1 MNKRKSITLL
11 VISIVLILLL
21 GVMTFCPVVVP
32 LGNVDYHSP
41 VTLIEYGLDLKG
53 GYFVTFEVNKNE
65 LSDSEYA
72 EGFDEVID
80 TLEDRMSLIE
90 SRMGIQGFTEA
101 LVASS
106 PAEGLVSVEVPAT
119 ESALSISDVFDIL
132 GSKGELVISLNEDGS
147 EPFIPKNAQGDEL
160 TWNDCIVRA
169 DAIYDSSTSSYG
181 IYVEFDDFGL
191 EALKEGTSAITSST
205 PIYFILDGETIS
217 NPNVSSQIT
226 SNYSQITGLST
237 PVAAQT
243 MAIQF
248 MSGSYPL
255 DVVNTMDF
263 NDVGAELGNDAANML
278 LLVYAVM
285 KSKITYH
292 EQTDMENTL
301 KLREVLK
308 TLPSFTSEFFRG
320 ISTTTST
327 STRIKY
333 AYDLRIFF
341 QYLQKENPE
350 LAKIPMDQMSV
361 DVLDQVTALDLEE
374 YTEYLKAYIGSQ
386 ESYTT
391 NGEKGLKRKLS
402 ALRTFYSYYFKK
414 ELIETNPTLLIDM
427 PKLHEKEIIRLEP
440 NEVAELLDFI
450 ESCGDGLS
458 NHQRAYY
465 EKTKERDFAI
475 ITLLLGTGIR
485 VSECVGLDI
494 EDVDFKNNGIK
505 VLRKGGNEMFVYFG
519 DEVAEALKK
528 YIEVRAGITPV
539 AGHEHALF
547 YSAQRKR
554 INVKTVENLV
564 KKYASQVT
572 TTKKITPHKL
582 RSTYGTTLYQETGDI
597 YLVADV
603 LGHKDVNTTKKH
615 YAAMDDARRRQAATA
630 VRLRESMPEHEE

>member
-72 EGFDEVID
+72 EGFDEVIA

-119 ESALSISDVFDIL
+119 ESALSISDVFGIL

-160 TWNDCIVRA
+160 TWNECIVRA

-285 KSKITYH
+285 SVLIIVAFIAVYRL
-292 EQTDMENTL
+292 MGVAFTL
-301 KLREVLK
+301 SFLFYLILLAFAIAFIPLAQFMSLAGFVGLFFGLAMFAAFNAVL
-308 TLPSFTSEFFRG
+308 LGNINSEFKKGKSF
-320 ISTTTST
+320 
-327 STRIKY
+327 
-333 AYDLRIFF
+333 
-341 QYLQKENPE
+341 E
-350 LAKIPMDQMSV
+350 LSFD
-361 DVLDQVTALDLEE
+361 D
-374 YTEYLKAYIGSQ
+374 G
-386 ESYTT
+386 
-391 NGEKGLKRKLS
+391 
-402 ALRTFYSYYFKK
+402 FKK
-414 ELIETNPTLLIDM
+414 SVWTILN
-427 PKLHEKEIIRLEP
+427 
-440 NEVAELLDFI
+440 
-450 ESCGDGLS
+450 G
-458 NHQRAYY
+458 
-465 EKTKERDFAI
+465 AI
-475 ITLLLGTGIR
+475 VVLLGLILIWIIGTG
-485 VSECVGLDI
+485 SI
-494 EDVDFKNNGIK
+494 EIFAMGATFSLVLGVIATFLFTRGYVK
-505 VLRKGGNEMFVYFG
+505 VLRGVSPDNDKAFG
-519 DEVAEALKK
+519 
-528 YIEVRAGITPV
+528 I
-539 AGHEHALF
+539 
-547 YSAQRKR
+547 
-554 INVKTVENLV
+554 VKED
-564 KKYASQVT
+564 K
-572 TTKKITPHKL
+572 
-582 RSTYGTTLYQETGDI
+582 
-597 YLVADV
+597 
-603 LGHKDVNTTKKH
+603 
-615 YAAMDDARRRQAATA
+615 
-630 VRLRESMPEHEE
+630 

>member
-53 GYFVTFEVNKNE
+53 GSFVTFEVNKNE

-72 EGFDEVID
+72 EGFDEVIA

-119 ESALSISDVFDIL
+119 ESALSISDVFGIL

-160 TWNDCIVRA
+160 TWNECIVRA

-205 PIYFILDGETIS
+205 PIYFILDVETIS

-263 NDVGAELGNDAANML
+263 NDVGAELGNDTANML

-285 KSKITYH
+285 SVLIIVAFIAVYRL
-292 EQTDMENTL
+292 MGVAFTL
-301 KLREVLK
+301 SFLFYLILLAFAIAFIPLAQFMSLAGFVGLFFGLAMFAAFNAVL
-308 TLPSFTSEFFRG
+308 LGNINSEFKKGKSF
-320 ISTTTST
+320 
-327 STRIKY
+327 
-333 AYDLRIFF
+333 
-341 QYLQKENPE
+341 E
-350 LAKIPMDQMSV
+350 LSFD
-361 DVLDQVTALDLEE
+361 D
-374 YTEYLKAYIGSQ
+374 G
-386 ESYTT
+386 
-391 NGEKGLKRKLS
+391 
-402 ALRTFYSYYFKK
+402 FKK
-414 ELIETNPTLLIDM
+414 SVWTILN
-427 PKLHEKEIIRLEP
+427 
-440 NEVAELLDFI
+440 
-450 ESCGDGLS
+450 G
-458 NHQRAYY
+458 
-465 EKTKERDFAI
+465 AI
-475 ITLLLGTGIR
+475 VVLLGLILIWIIGTGSIEIFAMGATFSL
-485 VSECVGLDI
+485 VLGLI
-494 EDVDFKNNGIK
+494 ATFLFTRGYVK
-505 VLRKGGNEMFVYFG
+505 VLRGVSPDNDKAFG
-519 DEVAEALKK
+519 
-528 YIEVRAGITPV
+528 I
-539 AGHEHALF
+539 
-547 YSAQRKR
+547 
-554 INVKTVENLV
+554 VKED
-564 KKYASQVT
+564 K
-572 TTKKITPHKL
+572 
-582 RSTYGTTLYQETGDI
+582 
-597 YLVADV
+597 
-603 LGHKDVNTTKKH
+603 
-615 YAAMDDARRRQAATA
+615 
-630 VRLRESMPEHEE
+630 

>member
-53 GYFVTFEVNKNE
+53 GSFVTFEVNKNE

-72 EGFDEVID
+72 EGFDEVIA

-119 ESALSISDVFDIL
+119 ESALSISDVFGIL

-160 TWNDCIVRA
+160 TWNECIVRA

-263 NDVGAELGNDAANML
+263 NDVGAELGNDTANML

-285 KSKITYH
+285 SVLIIVAFIAVYRL
-292 EQTDMENTL
+292 MGVAFTL
-301 KLREVLK
+301 SFLFYLILLAFAIAFIPLAQFMSLAGFVGLFFGLAMFAAFNAVL
-308 TLPSFTSEFFRG
+308 LGNINSEFKKGKSF
-320 ISTTTST
+320 
-327 STRIKY
+327 
-333 AYDLRIFF
+333 
-341 QYLQKENPE
+341 E
-350 LAKIPMDQMSV
+350 LSFD
-361 DVLDQVTALDLEE
+361 D
-374 YTEYLKAYIGSQ
+374 G
-386 ESYTT
+386 
-391 NGEKGLKRKLS
+391 
-402 ALRTFYSYYFKK
+402 FKK
-414 ELIETNPTLLIDM
+414 SVWTILN
-427 PKLHEKEIIRLEP
+427 
-440 NEVAELLDFI
+440 
-450 ESCGDGLS
+450 G
-458 NHQRAYY
+458 
-465 EKTKERDFAI
+465 AI
-475 ITLLLGTGIR
+475 VVLLGLILIWIIGTG
-485 VSECVGLDI
+485 SI
-494 EDVDFKNNGIK
+494 EIFAMGATFS
-505 VLRKGGNEMFVYFG
+505 L
-519 DEVAEALKK
+519 
-528 YIEVRAGITPV
+528 
-539 AGHEHALF
+539 
-547 YSAQRKR
+547 
-554 INVKTVENLV
+554 
-564 KKYASQVT
+564 
-572 TTKKITPHKL
+572 
-582 RSTYGTTLYQETGDI
+582 
-597 YLVADV
+597 V
-603 LGHKDVNTTKKH
+603 LGLI
-615 YAAMDDARRRQAATA
+615 ATFLFTRGY
-630 VRLRESMPEHEE
+630 VKILRGVSPDNDKAFGIVKEDK

>member
-53 GYFVTFEVNKNE
+53 GSFVTFEVNKNE

-72 EGFDEVID
+72 EGFDEVIA

-119 ESALSISDVFDIL
+119 ESALSISDVFGIL

-160 TWNDCIVRA
+160 TWNECIVRA

-263 NDVGAELGNDAANML
+263 NDVGAELGNDTANML

-285 KSKITYH
+285 SVLIIVAFIAVYRL
-292 EQTDMENTL
+292 MGVAFTL
-301 KLREVLK
+301 SFLFYLILLAFAIAFIPLAQFMSLAGFVGLFFGLAMFAAFNAVL
-308 TLPSFTSEFFRG
+308 LGNINSEFKKGKSFEL
-320 ISTTTST
+320 SF
-327 STRIKY
+327 
-333 AYDLRIFF
+333 YD
-341 QYLQKENPE
+341 
-350 LAKIPMDQMSV
+350 
-361 DVLDQVTALDLEE
+361 
-374 YTEYLKAYIGSQ
+374 G
-386 ESYTT
+386 
-391 NGEKGLKRKLS
+391 
-402 ALRTFYSYYFKK
+402 FKK
-414 ELIETNPTLLIDM
+414 SVWTILN
-427 PKLHEKEIIRLEP
+427 
-440 NEVAELLDFI
+440 
-450 ESCGDGLS
+450 G
-458 NHQRAYY
+458 
-465 EKTKERDFAI
+465 AI
-475 ITLLLGTGIR
+475 VLLLGLILIWIIGTGSIEIFAMGATFSL
-485 VSECVGLDI
+485 VLGLI
-494 EDVDFKNNGIK
+494 ATFLFTRGYVK
-505 VLRKGGNEMFVYFG
+505 VLRGVSPDNDKAFG
-519 DEVAEALKK
+519 
-528 YIEVRAGITPV
+528 I
-539 AGHEHALF
+539 
-547 YSAQRKR
+547 
-554 INVKTVENLV
+554 VKED
-564 KKYASQVT
+564 K
-572 TTKKITPHKL
+572 
-582 RSTYGTTLYQETGDI
+582 
-597 YLVADV
+597 
-603 LGHKDVNTTKKH
+603 
-615 YAAMDDARRRQAATA
+615 
-630 VRLRESMPEHEE
+630 

>member
-53 GYFVTFEVNKNE
+53 GSFVTFEVNKNE

-72 EGFDEVID
+72 EGFDEVIA

-119 ESALSISDVFDIL
+119 ESALSISDVFGIL

-160 TWNDCIVRA
+160 TWNECIVRA

-205 PIYFILDGETIS
+205 PNYFILDGETIS

-263 NDVGAELGNDAANML
+263 NDVGAELGNDTANML

-285 KSKITYH
+285 SVLIIVAFIAVYRL
-292 EQTDMENTL
+292 MGVAFTL
-301 KLREVLK
+301 SFLFYLILLAFAIAFIPLAQFMSLAGFVGLFFGLAMFAAFNAVL
-308 TLPSFTSEFFRG
+308 LGNINSEFKKGKSF
-320 ISTTTST
+320 
-327 STRIKY
+327 
-333 AYDLRIFF
+333 
-341 QYLQKENPE
+341 E
-350 LAKIPMDQMSV
+350 LSFD
-361 DVLDQVTALDLEE
+361 D
-374 YTEYLKAYIGSQ
+374 G
-386 ESYTT
+386 
-391 NGEKGLKRKLS
+391 
-402 ALRTFYSYYFKK
+402 FKK
-414 ELIETNPTLLIDM
+414 SVWTILN
-427 PKLHEKEIIRLEP
+427 
-440 NEVAELLDFI
+440 
-450 ESCGDGLS
+450 G
-458 NHQRAYY
+458 
-465 EKTKERDFAI
+465 AI
-475 ITLLLGTGIR
+475 VVLLGLILIWIIGTGSIEIFAMGATFSL
-485 VSECVGLDI
+485 VLGLI
-494 EDVDFKNNGIK
+494 ATFLFTRGYVK
-505 VLRKGGNEMFVYFG
+505 VLRGVSPDNDKAFG
-519 DEVAEALKK
+519 
-528 YIEVRAGITPV
+528 I
-539 AGHEHALF
+539 
-547 YSAQRKR
+547 
-554 INVKTVENLV
+554 VKED
-564 KKYASQVT
+564 K
-572 TTKKITPHKL
+572 
-582 RSTYGTTLYQETGDI
+582 
-597 YLVADV
+597 
-603 LGHKDVNTTKKH
+603 
-615 YAAMDDARRRQAATA
+615 
-630 VRLRESMPEHEE
+630 

>member
-11 VISIVLILLL
+11 VISIVLFLLL

-53 GYFVTFEVNKNE
+53 GSFVTFEVNKNE

-72 EGFDEVID
+72 EGFDEVIA

-119 ESALSISDVFDIL
+119 ESALSISDVFGIL

-160 TWNDCIVRA
+160 TWNECIVRA

-263 NDVGAELGNDAANML
+263 NDVGAELGNDTANML

-285 KSKITYH
+285 SVLIIVAFIAVYRL
-292 EQTDMENTL
+292 MGVAFTL
-301 KLREVLK
+301 SFLFYLILLAFAIAFIPLAQFMSLAGFVGLFFGLAMFAAFNAVL
-308 TLPSFTSEFFRG
+308 LGNINSEFKKGKSF
-320 ISTTTST
+320 
-327 STRIKY
+327 
-333 AYDLRIFF
+333 
-341 QYLQKENPE
+341 E
-350 LAKIPMDQMSV
+350 LSFD
-361 DVLDQVTALDLEE
+361 D
-374 YTEYLKAYIGSQ
+374 G
-386 ESYTT
+386 
-391 NGEKGLKRKLS
+391 
-402 ALRTFYSYYFKK
+402 FKK
-414 ELIETNPTLLIDM
+414 SVWTILN
-427 PKLHEKEIIRLEP
+427 
-440 NEVAELLDFI
+440 
-450 ESCGDGLS
+450 G
-458 NHQRAYY
+458 
-465 EKTKERDFAI
+465 AI
-475 ITLLLGTGIR
+475 VVLLGLILIWIIGTGSIEIFAMGATFSL
-485 VSECVGLDI
+485 VLGLI
-494 EDVDFKNNGIK
+494 ATFLFTRGYVK
-505 VLRKGGNEMFVYFG
+505 VLRGVSPDNDKAFG
-519 DEVAEALKK
+519 
-528 YIEVRAGITPV
+528 I
-539 AGHEHALF
+539 
-547 YSAQRKR
+547 
-554 INVKTVENLV
+554 VKED
-564 KKYASQVT
+564 K
-572 TTKKITPHKL
+572 
-582 RSTYGTTLYQETGDI
+582 
-597 YLVADV
+597 
-603 LGHKDVNTTKKH
+603 
-615 YAAMDDARRRQAATA
+615 
-630 VRLRESMPEHEE
+630 

>member
-53 GYFVTFEVNKNE
+53 GSFVTFEVNKNE

-72 EGFDEVID
+72 EGFDEVIA

-119 ESALSISDVFDIL
+119 ESALSISDVFGIL
-132 GSKGELVISLNEDGS
+132 GSKGELVISLNEDSS

-160 TWNDCIVRA
+160 TWNECIVRA

-263 NDVGAELGNDAANML
+263 NDVGAELGNDTANML

-285 KSKITYH
+285 SVLIIVAFIAVYRL
-292 EQTDMENTL
+292 MGVAFTL
-301 KLREVLK
+301 SFLFYLILLAFAIAFIPLAQFMSLAGFVGLFFGLAMFAAFNAVL
-308 TLPSFTSEFFRG
+308 LGNINSEFKKGKSF
-320 ISTTTST
+320 
-327 STRIKY
+327 
-333 AYDLRIFF
+333 
-341 QYLQKENPE
+341 E
-350 LAKIPMDQMSV
+350 LSFD
-361 DVLDQVTALDLEE
+361 D
-374 YTEYLKAYIGSQ
+374 G
-386 ESYTT
+386 
-391 NGEKGLKRKLS
+391 
-402 ALRTFYSYYFKK
+402 FKK
-414 ELIETNPTLLIDM
+414 SVWTILN
-427 PKLHEKEIIRLEP
+427 
-440 NEVAELLDFI
+440 
-450 ESCGDGLS
+450 G
-458 NHQRAYY
+458 
-465 EKTKERDFAI
+465 AI
-475 ITLLLGTGIR
+475 VVLLGLILIWIIGTGSIEIFAMGATFSL
-485 VSECVGLDI
+485 VLGLI
-494 EDVDFKNNGIK
+494 ATFLFTRGYVK
-505 VLRKGGNEMFVYFG
+505 VLRGVSPDNDKAFG
-519 DEVAEALKK
+519 
-528 YIEVRAGITPV
+528 I
-539 AGHEHALF
+539 
-547 YSAQRKR
+547 
-554 INVKTVENLV
+554 VKED
-564 KKYASQVT
+564 K
-572 TTKKITPHKL
+572 
-582 RSTYGTTLYQETGDI
+582 
-597 YLVADV
+597 
-603 LGHKDVNTTKKH
+603 
-615 YAAMDDARRRQAATA
+615 
-630 VRLRESMPEHEE
+630 

>member
-41 VTLIEYGLDLKG
+41 VTLIEYGLDLKRG
-53 GYFVTFEVNKNE
+53 SFVTFEVNKNE

-72 EGFDEVID
+72 EGFDEVIA

-119 ESALSISDVFDIL
+119 ESALSISDVFGIL

-160 TWNDCIVRA
+160 TWNECIVRA

-263 NDVGAELGNDAANML
+263 NDVGAELGNDTANML

-285 KSKITYH
+285 SVLIIVAFIAVYRL
-292 EQTDMENTL
+292 MGVAFTL
-301 KLREVLK
+301 SFLFYLILLAFAIAFIPLAQFMSLAGFVGLFFGLAMFAAFNAVL
-308 TLPSFTSEFFRG
+308 LGNINSEFKKGKSF
-320 ISTTTST
+320 
-327 STRIKY
+327 
-333 AYDLRIFF
+333 
-341 QYLQKENPE
+341 E
-350 LAKIPMDQMSV
+350 LSFD
-361 DVLDQVTALDLEE
+361 D
-374 YTEYLKAYIGSQ
+374 G
-386 ESYTT
+386 
-391 NGEKGLKRKLS
+391 
-402 ALRTFYSYYFKK
+402 FKK
-414 ELIETNPTLLIDM
+414 SVWTILN
-427 PKLHEKEIIRLEP
+427 
-440 NEVAELLDFI
+440 
-450 ESCGDGLS
+450 G
-458 NHQRAYY
+458 
-465 EKTKERDFAI
+465 AI
-475 ITLLLGTGIR
+475 VVLLGLILIWIIGTGSIEIFAMGATFSL
-485 VSECVGLDI
+485 VLGLI
-494 EDVDFKNNGIK
+494 ATFLFTRGYVK
-505 VLRKGGNEMFVYFG
+505 VLRGVSPDNDKAFG
-519 DEVAEALKK
+519 
-528 YIEVRAGITPV
+528 I
-539 AGHEHALF
+539 
-547 YSAQRKR
+547 
-554 INVKTVENLV
+554 VKED
-564 KKYASQVT
+564 K
-572 TTKKITPHKL
+572 
-582 RSTYGTTLYQETGDI
+582 
-597 YLVADV
+597 
-603 LGHKDVNTTKKH
+603 
-615 YAAMDDARRRQAATA
+615 
-630 VRLRESMPEHEE
+630 

>member
-53 GYFVTFEVNKNE
+53 GSFVTFEVNKNE

-72 EGFDEVID
+72 EGFDEVIA

-160 TWNDCIVRA
+160 TWNECIVRA

-263 NDVGAELGNDAANML
+263 NDVGAELGNDTANML

-285 KSKITYH
+285 SVLIIVAFIAVYRL
-292 EQTDMENTL
+292 MGVAFTL
-301 KLREVLK
+301 SFLFYLILLAFAIAFIPLAQFMSLAGFVGLFFGLAMFAALNAVL
-308 TLPSFTSEFFRG
+308 LGNINSEFKKGKSF
-320 ISTTTST
+320 
-327 STRIKY
+327 
-333 AYDLRIFF
+333 
-341 QYLQKENPE
+341 E
-350 LAKIPMDQMSV
+350 LSFD
-361 DVLDQVTALDLEE
+361 D
-374 YTEYLKAYIGSQ
+374 G
-386 ESYTT
+386 
-391 NGEKGLKRKLS
+391 
-402 ALRTFYSYYFKK
+402 FKK
-414 ELIETNPTLLIDM
+414 SVWTILN
-427 PKLHEKEIIRLEP
+427 
-440 NEVAELLDFI
+440 
-450 ESCGDGLS
+450 G
-458 NHQRAYY
+458 
-465 EKTKERDFAI
+465 AI
-475 ITLLLGTGIR
+475 VVLLGLILIWIIGTGSIEIFAMGATFSL
-485 VSECVGLDI
+485 VLGLI
-494 EDVDFKNNGIK
+494 ATFLFTRGYVK
-505 VLRKGGNEMFVYFG
+505 VLRGVSPDNDKAFG
-519 DEVAEALKK
+519 
-528 YIEVRAGITPV
+528 I
-539 AGHEHALF
+539 
-547 YSAQRKR
+547 
-554 INVKTVENLV
+554 VKED
-564 KKYASQVT
+564 K
-572 TTKKITPHKL
+572 
-582 RSTYGTTLYQETGDI
+582 
-597 YLVADV
+597 
-603 LGHKDVNTTKKH
+603 
-615 YAAMDDARRRQAATA
+615 
-630 VRLRESMPEHEE
+630 

>member
-53 GYFVTFEVNKNE
+53 GSFVTFEVNKNE

-72 EGFDEVID
+72 EGFDEVIA

-119 ESALSISDVFDIL
+119 ESALSISDVFGIL

-160 TWNDCIVRA
+160 TWNECIVRA

-263 NDVGAELGNDAANML
+263 NDVGAELGNDTANML

-285 KSKITYH
+285 SVLIIVAFIAVYRL
-292 EQTDMENTL
+292 MGVAFTL
-301 KLREVLK
+301 SFLFYLIMLAFAIAFIPLAQFMSLAGFVGLFFGLAMFAAFNAVL
-308 TLPSFTSEFFRG
+308 LGNINSEFKKGKSF
-320 ISTTTST
+320 
-327 STRIKY
+327 
-333 AYDLRIFF
+333 
-341 QYLQKENPE
+341 E
-350 LAKIPMDQMSV
+350 LSFD
-361 DVLDQVTALDLEE
+361 D
-374 YTEYLKAYIGSQ
+374 G
-386 ESYTT
+386 
-391 NGEKGLKRKLS
+391 
-402 ALRTFYSYYFKK
+402 FKK
-414 ELIETNPTLLIDM
+414 SVWTILN
-427 PKLHEKEIIRLEP
+427 
-440 NEVAELLDFI
+440 
-450 ESCGDGLS
+450 G
-458 NHQRAYY
+458 
-465 EKTKERDFAI
+465 AI
-475 ITLLLGTGIR
+475 VVLLGLILIWIIGTGSIEIFAMGATFSL
-485 VSECVGLDI
+485 VLGLI
-494 EDVDFKNNGIK
+494 ATFLFTRGYVK
-505 VLRKGGNEMFVYFG
+505 VLRGVSPDNDKAFG
-519 DEVAEALKK
+519 
-528 YIEVRAGITPV
+528 I
-539 AGHEHALF
+539 
-547 YSAQRKR
+547 
-554 INVKTVENLV
+554 VKED
-564 KKYASQVT
+564 K
-572 TTKKITPHKL
+572 
-582 RSTYGTTLYQETGDI
+582 
-597 YLVADV
+597 
-603 LGHKDVNTTKKH
+603 
-615 YAAMDDARRRQAATA
+615 
-630 VRLRESMPEHEE
+630 

>member
-53 GYFVTFEVNKNE
+53 GSFVTFEVNKNE

-72 EGFDEVID
+72 EGFDEVIA

-119 ESALSISDVFDIL
+119 ESALSISDVFGIL

-160 TWNDCIVRA
+160 TWNECIVRA

-263 NDVGAELGNDAANML
+263 NDVGAELGNDTANML

-285 KSKITYH
+285 SVLIIVAFIAVYRL
-292 EQTDMENTL
+292 MGVAFTL
-301 KLREVLK
+301 SFLFYLILLAFAIAFIPLAQFMSLAGFVGLFFGLAMFAAFNAVL
-308 TLPSFTSEFFRG
+308 LGNINSEFKKGKSF
-320 ISTTTST
+320 
-327 STRIKY
+327 
-333 AYDLRIFF
+333 
-341 QYLQKENPE
+341 E
-350 LAKIPMDQMSV
+350 LSFD
-361 DVLDQVTALDLEE
+361 D
-374 YTEYLKAYIGSQ
+374 G
-386 ESYTT
+386 
-391 NGEKGLKRKLS
+391 
-402 ALRTFYSYYFKK
+402 FKK
-414 ELIETNPTLLIDM
+414 SVWTILN
-427 PKLHEKEIIRLEP
+427 
-440 NEVAELLDFI
+440 
-450 ESCGDGLS
+450 G
-458 NHQRAYY
+458 
-465 EKTKERDFAI
+465 AI
-475 ITLLLGTGIR
+475 VVLLGLILIWIIGTGSIEIFAMGATFSL
-485 VSECVGLDI
+485 VLGLIATFLFTRDY
-494 EDVDFKNNGIK
+494 VK
-505 VLRKGGNEMFVYFG
+505 VLRGVSPDNDKAFG
-519 DEVAEALKK
+519 
-528 YIEVRAGITPV
+528 I
-539 AGHEHALF
+539 
-547 YSAQRKR
+547 
-554 INVKTVENLV
+554 VKED
-564 KKYASQVT
+564 K
-572 TTKKITPHKL
+572 
-582 RSTYGTTLYQETGDI
+582 
-597 YLVADV
+597 
-603 LGHKDVNTTKKH
+603 
-615 YAAMDDARRRQAATA
+615 
-630 VRLRESMPEHEE
+630 

>member
-53 GYFVTFEVNKNE
+53 GSFVTFEVNKNE

-72 EGFDEVID
+72 EGFDEVIA

-106 PAEGLVSVEVPAT
+106 PAEGLVSGEVPAT
-119 ESALSISDVFDIL
+119 ESALSISDVFGIL

-160 TWNDCIVRA
+160 TWNECIVRA

-263 NDVGAELGNDAANML
+263 NDVGAELGNDTANML

-285 KSKITYH
+285 SVLIIVAFIAVYRL
-292 EQTDMENTL
+292 MGVAFTL
-301 KLREVLK
+301 SFLFYLILLAFAIAFIPLAQFMSLAGFVGLFFGLAMFAAFNAVL
-308 TLPSFTSEFFRG
+308 LGNINSEFKKGKSF
-320 ISTTTST
+320 
-327 STRIKY
+327 
-333 AYDLRIFF
+333 
-341 QYLQKENPE
+341 E
-350 LAKIPMDQMSV
+350 LSFD
-361 DVLDQVTALDLEE
+361 D
-374 YTEYLKAYIGSQ
+374 G
-386 ESYTT
+386 
-391 NGEKGLKRKLS
+391 
-402 ALRTFYSYYFKK
+402 FKK
-414 ELIETNPTLLIDM
+414 SVWTILN
-427 PKLHEKEIIRLEP
+427 
-440 NEVAELLDFI
+440 
-450 ESCGDGLS
+450 G
-458 NHQRAYY
+458 
-465 EKTKERDFAI
+465 AI
-475 ITLLLGTGIR
+475 VVLLGLILIWIIGTGSIEIFAMGATFSL
-485 VSECVGLDI
+485 VLGLI
-494 EDVDFKNNGIK
+494 ATFLFTRGYVK
-505 VLRKGGNEMFVYFG
+505 VLRGVSPDNDKAFG
-519 DEVAEALKK
+519 
-528 YIEVRAGITPV
+528 I
-539 AGHEHALF
+539 
-547 YSAQRKR
+547 
-554 INVKTVENLV
+554 VKED
-564 KKYASQVT
+564 K
-572 TTKKITPHKL
+572 
-582 RSTYGTTLYQETGDI
+582 
-597 YLVADV
+597 
-603 LGHKDVNTTKKH
+603 
-615 YAAMDDARRRQAATA
+615 
-630 VRLRESMPEHEE
+630 

>member
-53 GYFVTFEVNKNE
+53 GSFVTFEVNKNE

-72 EGFDEVID
+72 EGFDEVIA

-90 SRMGIQGFTEA
+90 SRIGIQGFTEA

-119 ESALSISDVFDIL
+119 ESALSISDVFGIL

-160 TWNDCIVRA
+160 TWNECIVRA

-263 NDVGAELGNDAANML
+263 NDVGAELGNDTANML

-285 KSKITYH
+285 SVLIIVAFIAVYRL
-292 EQTDMENTL
+292 MGVAFTL
-301 KLREVLK
+301 SFLFYLILLAFAIAFIPLAQFMSLAGFVGLFFGLAMFAAFNAVL
-308 TLPSFTSEFFRG
+308 LGNINSEFKKGKSF
-320 ISTTTST
+320 
-327 STRIKY
+327 
-333 AYDLRIFF
+333 
-341 QYLQKENPE
+341 E
-350 LAKIPMDQMSV
+350 LSFD
-361 DVLDQVTALDLEE
+361 D
-374 YTEYLKAYIGSQ
+374 G
-386 ESYTT
+386 
-391 NGEKGLKRKLS
+391 
-402 ALRTFYSYYFKK
+402 FKK
-414 ELIETNPTLLIDM
+414 SVWTILN
-427 PKLHEKEIIRLEP
+427 
-440 NEVAELLDFI
+440 
-450 ESCGDGLS
+450 G
-458 NHQRAYY
+458 
-465 EKTKERDFAI
+465 AI
-475 ITLLLGTGIR
+475 VVLLGLILIWIIGTGSIEIFAMGATFSL
-485 VSECVGLDI
+485 VLGLI
-494 EDVDFKNNGIK
+494 ATFLFTRGYVK
-505 VLRKGGNEMFVYFG
+505 VLRGVSPDNDKAFG
-519 DEVAEALKK
+519 
-528 YIEVRAGITPV
+528 I
-539 AGHEHALF
+539 
-547 YSAQRKR
+547 
-554 INVKTVENLV
+554 VKED
-564 KKYASQVT
+564 K
-572 TTKKITPHKL
+572 
-582 RSTYGTTLYQETGDI
+582 
-597 YLVADV
+597 
-603 LGHKDVNTTKKH
+603 
-615 YAAMDDARRRQAATA
+615 
-630 VRLRESMPEHEE
+630 

>member
-53 GYFVTFEVNKNE
+53 GSFVTFEVNKNE

-72 EGFDEVID
+72 EGFDEVIA

-119 ESALSISDVFDIL
+119 ESALSISDVFGIL

-160 TWNDCIVRA
+160 TWNECIVRA

-217 NPNVSSQIT
+217 DPNVSSQIT

-263 NDVGAELGNDAANML
+263 NDVGAELGNDTANML

-285 KSKITYH
+285 SVLIIVAFIAVYRL
-292 EQTDMENTL
+292 MGVAFTL
-301 KLREVLK
+301 SFLFYLILLAFAIAFIPLAQFMSLAGFVGLFFGLAMFAAFNAVL
-308 TLPSFTSEFFRG
+308 LGNINSEFKKGKSF
-320 ISTTTST
+320 
-327 STRIKY
+327 
-333 AYDLRIFF
+333 
-341 QYLQKENPE
+341 E
-350 LAKIPMDQMSV
+350 LSFD
-361 DVLDQVTALDLEE
+361 D
-374 YTEYLKAYIGSQ
+374 G
-386 ESYTT
+386 
-391 NGEKGLKRKLS
+391 
-402 ALRTFYSYYFKK
+402 FKK
-414 ELIETNPTLLIDM
+414 SVWTILN
-427 PKLHEKEIIRLEP
+427 
-440 NEVAELLDFI
+440 
-450 ESCGDGLS
+450 G
-458 NHQRAYY
+458 
-465 EKTKERDFAI
+465 AI
-475 ITLLLGTGIR
+475 VVLLGLILIWIIGTGSIEIFAMGATFSL
-485 VSECVGLDI
+485 VLGLI
-494 EDVDFKNNGIK
+494 ATFLFTRGYVK
-505 VLRKGGNEMFVYFG
+505 VLRGVSPDNDKAFG
-519 DEVAEALKK
+519 
-528 YIEVRAGITPV
+528 I
-539 AGHEHALF
+539 
-547 YSAQRKR
+547 
-554 INVKTVENLV
+554 VKED
-564 KKYASQVT
+564 K
-572 TTKKITPHKL
+572 
-582 RSTYGTTLYQETGDI
+582 
-597 YLVADV
+597 
-603 LGHKDVNTTKKH
+603 
-615 YAAMDDARRRQAATA
+615 
-630 VRLRESMPEHEE
+630 

>member
-53 GYFVTFEVNKNE
+53 GSFVTFEVNKNE

-72 EGFDEVID
+72 EGFDEVIA

-160 TWNDCIVRA
+160 TWNECIVRA

-263 NDVGAELGNDAANML
+263 NDVGAELGNDTANML

-285 KSKITYH
+285 SILIIVAFIAVYRL
-292 EQTDMENTL
+292 MGVAFTL
-301 KLREVLK
+301 SFLFYLILLAFAIAFIPLAQFMSLAGFVGLFFGLAMFAAFNAVL
-308 TLPSFTSEFFRG
+308 LGNINSEFKKGKSF
-320 ISTTTST
+320 
-327 STRIKY
+327 
-333 AYDLRIFF
+333 
-341 QYLQKENPE
+341 E
-350 LAKIPMDQMSV
+350 LSFD
-361 DVLDQVTALDLEE
+361 D
-374 YTEYLKAYIGSQ
+374 G
-386 ESYTT
+386 
-391 NGEKGLKRKLS
+391 
-402 ALRTFYSYYFKK
+402 FKK
-414 ELIETNPTLLIDM
+414 SVWTILN
-427 PKLHEKEIIRLEP
+427 
-440 NEVAELLDFI
+440 
-450 ESCGDGLS
+450 G
-458 NHQRAYY
+458 
-465 EKTKERDFAI
+465 AI
-475 ITLLLGTGIR
+475 VVLLGLILIWIIGTG
-485 VSECVGLDI
+485 SI
-494 EDVDFKNNGIK
+494 EIFAMGATFSLVLGVIATFLFTRGYVK
-505 VLRKGGNEMFVYFG
+505 VLRGVSPDNDKAFG
-519 DEVAEALKK
+519 
-528 YIEVRAGITPV
+528 I
-539 AGHEHALF
+539 
-547 YSAQRKR
+547 
-554 INVKTVENLV
+554 VKED
-564 KKYASQVT
+564 K
-572 TTKKITPHKL
+572 
-582 RSTYGTTLYQETGDI
+582 
-597 YLVADV
+597 
-603 LGHKDVNTTKKH
+603 
-615 YAAMDDARRRQAATA
+615 
-630 VRLRESMPEHEE
+630 

>member
-119 ESALSISDVFDIL
+119 ESALSISDVFGIL

-160 TWNDCIVRA
+160 TWNECIVRA

-285 KSKITYH
+285 SVLIIVAFIAVYRL
-292 EQTDMENTL
+292 MGVAFTL
-301 KLREVLK
+301 SFLFYLILLAFAIAFIPLAQFMSLAGFVGLFFGLAMFAAFNAVL
-308 TLPSFTSEFFRG
+308 LGNINSEFKKGKSF
-320 ISTTTST
+320 
-327 STRIKY
+327 
-333 AYDLRIFF
+333 
-341 QYLQKENPE
+341 E
-350 LAKIPMDQMSV
+350 LSFD
-361 DVLDQVTALDLEE
+361 D
-374 YTEYLKAYIGSQ
+374 G
-386 ESYTT
+386 
-391 NGEKGLKRKLS
+391 
-402 ALRTFYSYYFKK
+402 FKK
-414 ELIETNPTLLIDM
+414 SVWTILN
-427 PKLHEKEIIRLEP
+427 
-440 NEVAELLDFI
+440 
-450 ESCGDGLS
+450 G
-458 NHQRAYY
+458 
-465 EKTKERDFAI
+465 AI
-475 ITLLLGTGIR
+475 VVLLGLILIWIIGTGSIEIFAMGATFSL
-485 VSECVGLDI
+485 VLGLI
-494 EDVDFKNNGIK
+494 ATFLFTRGYVK
-505 VLRKGGNEMFVYFG
+505 VLRGVSPDNDKAFG
-519 DEVAEALKK
+519 
-528 YIEVRAGITPV
+528 I
-539 AGHEHALF
+539 
-547 YSAQRKR
+547 
-554 INVKTVENLV
+554 VKED
-564 KKYASQVT
+564 K
-572 TTKKITPHKL
+572 
-582 RSTYGTTLYQETGDI
+582 
-597 YLVADV
+597 
-603 LGHKDVNTTKKH
+603 
-615 YAAMDDARRRQAATA
+615 
-630 VRLRESMPEHEE
+630 

>member
-53 GYFVTFEVNKNE
+53 GSFVTFEVNKNE

-72 EGFDEVID
+72 EGFDEVIA

-106 PAEGLVSVEVPAT
+106 PAEGLVSMEVPAT
-119 ESALSISDVFDIL
+119 ESALSISDVFGIL

-160 TWNDCIVRA
+160 TWNECIVRA

-263 NDVGAELGNDAANML
+263 NDVGAELGNDTANML

-285 KSKITYH
+285 SVLIIVAFIAVYRL
-292 EQTDMENTL
+292 MGVAFTL
-301 KLREVLK
+301 SFLFYLILLAFAIAFIPLAQFMSLAGFVGLFFGLAMFAAFNAVL
-308 TLPSFTSEFFRG
+308 LGNINSEFKKGKSF
-320 ISTTTST
+320 
-327 STRIKY
+327 
-333 AYDLRIFF
+333 
-341 QYLQKENPE
+341 E
-350 LAKIPMDQMSV
+350 LSFD
-361 DVLDQVTALDLEE
+361 D
-374 YTEYLKAYIGSQ
+374 G
-386 ESYTT
+386 
-391 NGEKGLKRKLS
+391 
-402 ALRTFYSYYFKK
+402 FKK
-414 ELIETNPTLLIDM
+414 SVWTILN
-427 PKLHEKEIIRLEP
+427 
-440 NEVAELLDFI
+440 
-450 ESCGDGLS
+450 G
-458 NHQRAYY
+458 
-465 EKTKERDFAI
+465 AI
-475 ITLLLGTGIR
+475 VVLLGLILIWIIGTGSIEIFAMGATFSL
-485 VSECVGLDI
+485 VLGLI
-494 EDVDFKNNGIK
+494 ATFLFTRGYVK
-505 VLRKGGNEMFVYFG
+505 VLRGVSPDNDKAFG
-519 DEVAEALKK
+519 
-528 YIEVRAGITPV
+528 I
-539 AGHEHALF
+539 
-547 YSAQRKR
+547 
-554 INVKTVENLV
+554 VKED
-564 KKYASQVT
+564 K
-572 TTKKITPHKL
+572 
-582 RSTYGTTLYQETGDI
+582 
-597 YLVADV
+597 
-603 LGHKDVNTTKKH
+603 
-615 YAAMDDARRRQAATA
+615 
-630 VRLRESMPEHEE
+630 

>member
-53 GYFVTFEVNKNE
+53 GSFVTFEVNKNE

-72 EGFDEVID
+72 EGFDEVIA

-119 ESALSISDVFDIL
+119 ESALSISDVFGIL

-160 TWNDCIVRA
+160 TWNECIVRA

-263 NDVGAELGNDAANML
+263 NDVGAELGNDTANML

-285 KSKITYH
+285 SVLIIVAFIAVYRL
-292 EQTDMENTL
+292 MGVAFTL
-301 KLREVLK
+301 SLLFYLILLAFAIAFIPLAQFMSLAGFVGLFFGLAMFAAFNAVL
-308 TLPSFTSEFFRG
+308 LGNINSEFKKGKSF
-320 ISTTTST
+320 
-327 STRIKY
+327 
-333 AYDLRIFF
+333 
-341 QYLQKENPE
+341 E
-350 LAKIPMDQMSV
+350 LSFD
-361 DVLDQVTALDLEE
+361 D
-374 YTEYLKAYIGSQ
+374 G
-386 ESYTT
+386 
-391 NGEKGLKRKLS
+391 
-402 ALRTFYSYYFKK
+402 FKK
-414 ELIETNPTLLIDM
+414 SVWTILN
-427 PKLHEKEIIRLEP
+427 
-440 NEVAELLDFI
+440 
-450 ESCGDGLS
+450 G
-458 NHQRAYY
+458 
-465 EKTKERDFAI
+465 AI
-475 ITLLLGTGIR
+475 VVLLGLILIWIIGTGSIEIFAMGATFSL
-485 VSECVGLDI
+485 VLGLI
-494 EDVDFKNNGIK
+494 ATFLFTRGYVK
-505 VLRKGGNEMFVYFG
+505 VLRGVSPDNDKAFG
-519 DEVAEALKK
+519 
-528 YIEVRAGITPV
+528 I
-539 AGHEHALF
+539 
-547 YSAQRKR
+547 
-554 INVKTVENLV
+554 VKED
-564 KKYASQVT
+564 K
-572 TTKKITPHKL
+572 
-582 RSTYGTTLYQETGDI
+582 
-597 YLVADV
+597 
-603 LGHKDVNTTKKH
+603 
-615 YAAMDDARRRQAATA
+615 
-630 VRLRESMPEHEE
+630 

>member
-53 GYFVTFEVNKNE
+53 GSFVTFEVNKNE

-72 EGFDEVID
+72 EGFDEVIA

-119 ESALSISDVFDIL
+119 ESALSISDVFGIL
-132 GSKGELVISLNEDGS
+132 GSKGELVVSLNEDGS

-160 TWNDCIVRA
+160 TWNECIVRA

-263 NDVGAELGNDAANML
+263 NDVGAELGNDTANML

-285 KSKITYH
+285 SVLIIVAFIAVYRL
-292 EQTDMENTL
+292 MGVAFTL
-301 KLREVLK
+301 SFLFYLILLAFAIAFIPLAQFMSLAGFVGLFFGLAMFAAFNAVL
-308 TLPSFTSEFFRG
+308 LGNINSEFKKGKSF
-320 ISTTTST
+320 
-327 STRIKY
+327 
-333 AYDLRIFF
+333 
-341 QYLQKENPE
+341 E
-350 LAKIPMDQMSV
+350 LSFD
-361 DVLDQVTALDLEE
+361 D
-374 YTEYLKAYIGSQ
+374 G
-386 ESYTT
+386 
-391 NGEKGLKRKLS
+391 
-402 ALRTFYSYYFKK
+402 FKK
-414 ELIETNPTLLIDM
+414 SVWTILN
-427 PKLHEKEIIRLEP
+427 
-440 NEVAELLDFI
+440 
-450 ESCGDGLS
+450 G
-458 NHQRAYY
+458 
-465 EKTKERDFAI
+465 AI
-475 ITLLLGTGIR
+475 VVLLGLILIWIIGTGSIEIFAMGATFSL
-485 VSECVGLDI
+485 VLGLI
-494 EDVDFKNNGIK
+494 ATFLFTRGYVK
-505 VLRKGGNEMFVYFG
+505 VLRGVSPDNDKAFG
-519 DEVAEALKK
+519 
-528 YIEVRAGITPV
+528 I
-539 AGHEHALF
+539 
-547 YSAQRKR
+547 
-554 INVKTVENLV
+554 VKED
-564 KKYASQVT
+564 K
-572 TTKKITPHKL
+572 
-582 RSTYGTTLYQETGDI
+582 
-597 YLVADV
+597 
-603 LGHKDVNTTKKH
+603 
-615 YAAMDDARRRQAATA
+615 
-630 VRLRESMPEHEE
+630 

>member
-53 GYFVTFEVNKNE
+53 GSFVTFEVNKNE

-72 EGFDEVID
+72 EGFDEVIA

-119 ESALSISDVFDIL
+119 ESALSISDVFGIL

-160 TWNDCIVRA
+160 TWNECIVRA

-191 EALKEGTSAITSST
+191 DALKEGTSAITSST

-226 SNYSQITGLST
+226 SNYSQMTGLST

-263 NDVGAELGNDAANML
+263 NDVGAELGNDTANML

-285 KSKITYH
+285 SVLIIVAFIAVYRL
-292 EQTDMENTL
+292 MGVAFTL
-301 KLREVLK
+301 SFLFYLILLAFAIAFIPLAQFMSLAGFVGLFFGLAMFAAFNAVL
-308 TLPSFTSEFFRG
+308 LGNINSEFKKGKSF
-320 ISTTTST
+320 
-327 STRIKY
+327 
-333 AYDLRIFF
+333 
-341 QYLQKENPE
+341 E
-350 LAKIPMDQMSV
+350 LSFD
-361 DVLDQVTALDLEE
+361 D
-374 YTEYLKAYIGSQ
+374 G
-386 ESYTT
+386 
-391 NGEKGLKRKLS
+391 
-402 ALRTFYSYYFKK
+402 FKK
-414 ELIETNPTLLIDM
+414 SVWTILN
-427 PKLHEKEIIRLEP
+427 
-440 NEVAELLDFI
+440 
-450 ESCGDGLS
+450 G
-458 NHQRAYY
+458 
-465 EKTKERDFAI
+465 AI
-475 ITLLLGTGIR
+475 VVLLGLILIWIIGTGSIEIFAMGATFSL
-485 VSECVGLDI
+485 VLGLI
-494 EDVDFKNNGIK
+494 ATFLFTRGYVK
-505 VLRKGGNEMFVYFG
+505 VLRGVSPDNDKAFG
-519 DEVAEALKK
+519 
-528 YIEVRAGITPV
+528 I
-539 AGHEHALF
+539 
-547 YSAQRKR
+547 
-554 INVKTVENLV
+554 VKEG
-564 KKYASQVT
+564 K
-572 TTKKITPHKL
+572 
-582 RSTYGTTLYQETGDI
+582 
-597 YLVADV
+597 
-603 LGHKDVNTTKKH
+603 
-615 YAAMDDARRRQAATA
+615 
-630 VRLRESMPEHEE
+630 

>member
-205 PIYFILDGETIS
+205 PSYYILDGETIS

-263 NDVGAELGNDAANML
+263 NDVGAELGNDTANML

-285 KSKITYH
+285 SILIIVAFIAVYRL
-292 EQTDMENTL
+292 MGVAFTL
-301 KLREVLK
+301 SFLFYLILLAFAIAFIPLAQFMSLAGFVGLFFGLAMFAAFNAVL
-308 TLPSFTSEFFRG
+308 LGNINSEFKKGKSF
-320 ISTTTST
+320 
-327 STRIKY
+327 
-333 AYDLRIFF
+333 
-341 QYLQKENPE
+341 E
-350 LAKIPMDQMSV
+350 LSFD
-361 DVLDQVTALDLEE
+361 D
-374 YTEYLKAYIGSQ
+374 G
-386 ESYTT
+386 
-391 NGEKGLKRKLS
+391 
-402 ALRTFYSYYFKK
+402 FKK
-414 ELIETNPTLLIDM
+414 SVWTILN
-427 PKLHEKEIIRLEP
+427 
-440 NEVAELLDFI
+440 
-450 ESCGDGLS
+450 G
-458 NHQRAYY
+458 
-465 EKTKERDFAI
+465 AI
-475 ITLLLGTGIR
+475 VVLLGLILIWIIGTG
-485 VSECVGLDI
+485 SI
-494 EDVDFKNNGIK
+494 EIFAMGATFSLVLGVIATFLFTRGYVK
-505 VLRKGGNEMFVYFG
+505 VLRGVSPDNDKAFG
-519 DEVAEALKK
+519 
-528 YIEVRAGITPV
+528 I
-539 AGHEHALF
+539 
-547 YSAQRKR
+547 
-554 INVKTVENLV
+554 VKED
-564 KKYASQVT
+564 K
-572 TTKKITPHKL
+572 
-582 RSTYGTTLYQETGDI
+582 
-597 YLVADV
+597 
-603 LGHKDVNTTKKH
+603 
-615 YAAMDDARRRQAATA
+615 
-630 VRLRESMPEHEE
+630 

>member
-53 GYFVTFEVNKNE
+53 GSFVTFEVNKNE

-72 EGFDEVID
+72 EGFDEVIA

-119 ESALSISDVFDIL
+119 ESALSISDVFGIL

-160 TWNDCIVRA
+160 TWNECIVRA

-263 NDVGAELGNDAANML
+263 NDVGAELGNDTANML

-285 KSKITYH
+285 SVIIIVAFIAVYRL
-292 EQTDMENTL
+292 MGVAFTL
-301 KLREVLK
+301 SFLFYLILLAFAIAFIPLAQFMSLAGFVGLFFGLAMFAAFNAVL
-308 TLPSFTSEFFRG
+308 LGNINSEFKKGKSF
-320 ISTTTST
+320 
-327 STRIKY
+327 
-333 AYDLRIFF
+333 
-341 QYLQKENPE
+341 E
-350 LAKIPMDQMSV
+350 LSFD
-361 DVLDQVTALDLEE
+361 D
-374 YTEYLKAYIGSQ
+374 G
-386 ESYTT
+386 
-391 NGEKGLKRKLS
+391 
-402 ALRTFYSYYFKK
+402 FKK
-414 ELIETNPTLLIDM
+414 SVWTILN
-427 PKLHEKEIIRLEP
+427 
-440 NEVAELLDFI
+440 
-450 ESCGDGLS
+450 G
-458 NHQRAYY
+458 
-465 EKTKERDFAI
+465 AI
-475 ITLLLGTGIR
+475 VVLLGLILIWIIGTG
-485 VSECVGLDI
+485 SI
-494 EDVDFKNNGIK
+494 EIFAMGATFSLVLGVIATFLFTRGYVK
-505 VLRKGGNEMFVYFG
+505 VLRGVSPDNDKAFG
-519 DEVAEALKK
+519 
-528 YIEVRAGITPV
+528 I
-539 AGHEHALF
+539 
-547 YSAQRKR
+547 
-554 INVKTVENLV
+554 VKED
-564 KKYASQVT
+564 K
-572 TTKKITPHKL
+572 
-582 RSTYGTTLYQETGDI
+582 
-597 YLVADV
+597 
-603 LGHKDVNTTKKH
+603 
-615 YAAMDDARRRQAATA
+615 
-630 VRLRESMPEHEE
+630 

>member
-72 EGFDEVID
+72 EGFDEVIA

-285 KSKITYH
+285 SILIIVAFIAVYRL
-292 EQTDMENTL
+292 MGVAFTL
-301 KLREVLK
+301 SFLFYLILLAFAIAFIPLAQFMSLAGFVGLFFGLAMFAAFNAVL
-308 TLPSFTSEFFRG
+308 LGNINSEFKKGKSF
-320 ISTTTST
+320 
-327 STRIKY
+327 
-333 AYDLRIFF
+333 
-341 QYLQKENPE
+341 E
-350 LAKIPMDQMSV
+350 LSFD
-361 DVLDQVTALDLEE
+361 D
-374 YTEYLKAYIGSQ
+374 G
-386 ESYTT
+386 
-391 NGEKGLKRKLS
+391 
-402 ALRTFYSYYFKK
+402 FKK
-414 ELIETNPTLLIDM
+414 SVWTILN
-427 PKLHEKEIIRLEP
+427 
-440 NEVAELLDFI
+440 
-450 ESCGDGLS
+450 G
-458 NHQRAYY
+458 
-465 EKTKERDFAI
+465 AI
-475 ITLLLGTGIR
+475 VVLLGLILIWIIGTG
-485 VSECVGLDI
+485 SI
-494 EDVDFKNNGIK
+494 EIFAMGATFSLVLGVIATFLFTRGYVK
-505 VLRKGGNEMFVYFG
+505 VLRGVSPDNDKAFG
-519 DEVAEALKK
+519 
-528 YIEVRAGITPV
+528 I
-539 AGHEHALF
+539 
-547 YSAQRKR
+547 
-554 INVKTVENLV
+554 VKED
-564 KKYASQVT
+564 K
-572 TTKKITPHKL
+572 
-582 RSTYGTTLYQETGDI
+582 
-597 YLVADV
+597 
-603 LGHKDVNTTKKH
+603 
-615 YAAMDDARRRQAATA
+615 
-630 VRLRESMPEHEE
+630 

>member
-53 GYFVTFEVNKNE
+53 GSFVTFEVNKNE

-72 EGFDEVID
+72 EGFDEVIA

-119 ESALSISDVFDIL
+119 ESALSISDVFGIL

-160 TWNDCIVRA
+160 TWNECIVRA

-263 NDVGAELGNDAANML
+263 NDVGAELGNDTANML

-285 KSKITYH
+285 SVIIIVAFIAVYRL
-292 EQTDMENTL
+292 MGVAFTL
-301 KLREVLK
+301 SFLFYLILLAFAIAFIPLAQFMSLAGFVGLFFGLAMFAALNAVL
-308 TLPSFTSEFFRG
+308 LGNINSEFKKGKSF
-320 ISTTTST
+320 
-327 STRIKY
+327 
-333 AYDLRIFF
+333 
-341 QYLQKENPE
+341 E
-350 LAKIPMDQMSV
+350 LSFD
-361 DVLDQVTALDLEE
+361 D
-374 YTEYLKAYIGSQ
+374 G
-386 ESYTT
+386 
-391 NGEKGLKRKLS
+391 
-402 ALRTFYSYYFKK
+402 FKK
-414 ELIETNPTLLIDM
+414 SVWTILN
-427 PKLHEKEIIRLEP
+427 
-440 NEVAELLDFI
+440 
-450 ESCGDGLS
+450 G
-458 NHQRAYY
+458 
-465 EKTKERDFAI
+465 AI
-475 ITLLLGTGIR
+475 VVLLGLILIWIIGTGSIEIFAMGATFSL
-485 VSECVGLDI
+485 VLGLI
-494 EDVDFKNNGIK
+494 ATFLFTRGYVK
-505 VLRKGGNEMFVYFG
+505 VLRGVSPDNDKAFG
-519 DEVAEALKK
+519 
-528 YIEVRAGITPV
+528 I
-539 AGHEHALF
+539 
-547 YSAQRKR
+547 
-554 INVKTVENLV
+554 VKED
-564 KKYASQVT
+564 K
-572 TTKKITPHKL
+572 
-582 RSTYGTTLYQETGDI
+582 
-597 YLVADV
+597 
-603 LGHKDVNTTKKH
+603 
-615 YAAMDDARRRQAATA
+615 
-630 VRLRESMPEHEE
+630 

>member
-72 EGFDEVID
+72 EGFDEVIA

-285 KSKITYH
+285 SVLIIVAFIAVYRL
-292 EQTDMENTL
+292 MGVAFTL
-301 KLREVLK
+301 SFLFYLILLAFAIAFIPLAQFMSLAGFVGLFFGLAMFAAFNAVL
-308 TLPSFTSEFFRG
+308 LGNINSEFKKGKSF
-320 ISTTTST
+320 
-327 STRIKY
+327 
-333 AYDLRIFF
+333 
-341 QYLQKENPE
+341 E
-350 LAKIPMDQMSV
+350 LSFD
-361 DVLDQVTALDLEE
+361 D
-374 YTEYLKAYIGSQ
+374 G
-386 ESYTT
+386 
-391 NGEKGLKRKLS
+391 
-402 ALRTFYSYYFKK
+402 FKK
-414 ELIETNPTLLIDM
+414 SVWTILN
-427 PKLHEKEIIRLEP
+427 
-440 NEVAELLDFI
+440 
-450 ESCGDGLS
+450 G
-458 NHQRAYY
+458 
-465 EKTKERDFAI
+465 AI
-475 ITLLLGTGIR
+475 VVLLGLILIWIIGTG
-485 VSECVGLDI
+485 SI
-494 EDVDFKNNGIK
+494 EIFAMGATFSLVLGVIATFLFTRGYVK
-505 VLRKGGNEMFVYFG
+505 VLRGVSPDNDKAFG
-519 DEVAEALKK
+519 
-528 YIEVRAGITPV
+528 I
-539 AGHEHALF
+539 
-547 YSAQRKR
+547 
-554 INVKTVENLV
+554 VKED
-564 KKYASQVT
+564 K
-572 TTKKITPHKL
+572 
-582 RSTYGTTLYQETGDI
+582 
-597 YLVADV
+597 
-603 LGHKDVNTTKKH
+603 
-615 YAAMDDARRRQAATA
+615 
-630 VRLRESMPEHEE
+630 

>member
-41 VTLIEYGLDLKG
+41 VALIEYGLDLKG
-53 GYFVTFEVNKNE
+53 GSFVTFEVNKNE

-72 EGFDEVID
+72 EGFDEVIA

-119 ESALSISDVFDIL
+119 ESALSISDVFGIL

-160 TWNDCIVRA
+160 TWNECIVRA

-263 NDVGAELGNDAANML
+263 NDVGAELGNDTANML

-285 KSKITYH
+285 SVLIIVAFIAVYRL
-292 EQTDMENTL
+292 MGVAFTL
-301 KLREVLK
+301 SFLFYLILLAFAIAFIPLAQFMSLAGFVGLFFGLAMFAAFNAVL
-308 TLPSFTSEFFRG
+308 LGNINSEFKKGKSF
-320 ISTTTST
+320 
-327 STRIKY
+327 
-333 AYDLRIFF
+333 
-341 QYLQKENPE
+341 E
-350 LAKIPMDQMSV
+350 LSFD
-361 DVLDQVTALDLEE
+361 D
-374 YTEYLKAYIGSQ
+374 G
-386 ESYTT
+386 
-391 NGEKGLKRKLS
+391 
-402 ALRTFYSYYFKK
+402 FKK
-414 ELIETNPTLLIDM
+414 SVWTILN
-427 PKLHEKEIIRLEP
+427 
-440 NEVAELLDFI
+440 
-450 ESCGDGLS
+450 G
-458 NHQRAYY
+458 
-465 EKTKERDFAI
+465 AI
-475 ITLLLGTGIR
+475 VVLLGLILIWIIGTGSIEIFAMGATFSL
-485 VSECVGLDI
+485 VLGLI
-494 EDVDFKNNGIK
+494 ATFLFTRGYVK
-505 VLRKGGNEMFVYFG
+505 VLRGVSPDNDKAFG
-519 DEVAEALKK
+519 
-528 YIEVRAGITPV
+528 I
-539 AGHEHALF
+539 
-547 YSAQRKR
+547 
-554 INVKTVENLV
+554 VKED
-564 KKYASQVT
+564 K
-572 TTKKITPHKL
+572 
-582 RSTYGTTLYQETGDI
+582 
-597 YLVADV
+597 
-603 LGHKDVNTTKKH
+603 
-615 YAAMDDARRRQAATA
+615 
-630 VRLRESMPEHEE
+630 

>member
-53 GYFVTFEVNKNE
+53 GSFVTFEVNKNE

-72 EGFDEVID
+72 EGFDEVIA

-119 ESALSISDVFDIL
+119 ESALSISDVFGIL

-160 TWNDCIVRA
+160 TWNECIVRA

-263 NDVGAELGNDAANML
+263 NDVGAELGNDTANML

-285 KSKITYH
+285 SVLIIVAFIAVYRL
-292 EQTDMENTL
+292 MGVAFTL
-301 KLREVLK
+301 SFLFYLILLAFAIAFIPLAQFMSLAGFVGLFFGLAMFAAFNAVL
-308 TLPSFTSEFFRG
+308 LGNINSEFKKGKSF
-320 ISTTTST
+320 
-327 STRIKY
+327 
-333 AYDLRIFF
+333 
-341 QYLQKENPE
+341 E
-350 LAKIPMDQMSV
+350 LSFD
-361 DVLDQVTALDLEE
+361 D
-374 YTEYLKAYIGSQ
+374 G
-386 ESYTT
+386 
-391 NGEKGLKRKLS
+391 
-402 ALRTFYSYYFKK
+402 FKK
-414 ELIETNPTLLIDM
+414 TVWTILN
-427 PKLHEKEIIRLEP
+427 
-440 NEVAELLDFI
+440 
-450 ESCGDGLS
+450 G
-458 NHQRAYY
+458 
-465 EKTKERDFAI
+465 AI
-475 ITLLLGTGIR
+475 VVLLGLILIWIIGTGSIEIFAMGATFSL
-485 VSECVGLDI
+485 VLGLI
-494 EDVDFKNNGIK
+494 ATFLFTRGYVK
-505 VLRKGGNEMFVYFG
+505 VLRGVSPDNDKAFG
-519 DEVAEALKK
+519 
-528 YIEVRAGITPV
+528 I
-539 AGHEHALF
+539 
-547 YSAQRKR
+547 
-554 INVKTVENLV
+554 VKED
-564 KKYASQVT
+564 K
-572 TTKKITPHKL
+572 
-582 RSTYGTTLYQETGDI
+582 
-597 YLVADV
+597 
-603 LGHKDVNTTKKH
+603 
-615 YAAMDDARRRQAATA
+615 
-630 VRLRESMPEHEE
+630 

>member
-53 GYFVTFEVNKNE
+53 GSFVTFEVNKNE

-72 EGFDEVID
+72 EGFDEVIA

-119 ESALSISDVFDIL
+119 ESALSISDVFGML

-160 TWNDCIVRA
+160 TWNECIVRA

-263 NDVGAELGNDAANML
+263 NDVGAELGNDTANML

-285 KSKITYH
+285 SVLIIVAFIAVYRL
-292 EQTDMENTL
+292 MGVAFTL
-301 KLREVLK
+301 SFLFYLILLAFAIAFIPLAQFMSLAGFVGLFFGLAMFAAFNAVL
-308 TLPSFTSEFFRG
+308 LGNINSEFKKGKSF
-320 ISTTTST
+320 
-327 STRIKY
+327 
-333 AYDLRIFF
+333 
-341 QYLQKENPE
+341 E
-350 LAKIPMDQMSV
+350 LSFD
-361 DVLDQVTALDLEE
+361 D
-374 YTEYLKAYIGSQ
+374 G
-386 ESYTT
+386 
-391 NGEKGLKRKLS
+391 
-402 ALRTFYSYYFKK
+402 FKK
-414 ELIETNPTLLIDM
+414 SVWTILN
-427 PKLHEKEIIRLEP
+427 
-440 NEVAELLDFI
+440 
-450 ESCGDGLS
+450 G
-458 NHQRAYY
+458 
-465 EKTKERDFAI
+465 AI
-475 ITLLLGTGIR
+475 VVLLGLILIWIIGTGSIEIFAMGATFSL
-485 VSECVGLDI
+485 VLGLI
-494 EDVDFKNNGIK
+494 ATFLFTRGYVK
-505 VLRKGGNEMFVYFG
+505 VLRGVSPDNDKAFG
-519 DEVAEALKK
+519 
-528 YIEVRAGITPV
+528 I
-539 AGHEHALF
+539 
-547 YSAQRKR
+547 
-554 INVKTVENLV
+554 VKED
-564 KKYASQVT
+564 K
-572 TTKKITPHKL
+572 
-582 RSTYGTTLYQETGDI
+582 
-597 YLVADV
+597 
-603 LGHKDVNTTKKH
+603 
-615 YAAMDDARRRQAATA
+615 
-630 VRLRESMPEHEE
+630 

>member
-53 GYFVTFEVNKNE
+53 GSFVTFEVNKNE

-72 EGFDEVID
+72 EGFDEVIA

-119 ESALSISDVFDIL
+119 ESALSISDVFGIL

-160 TWNDCIVRA
+160 TWNECIVRA

-263 NDVGAELGNDAANML
+263 NDVGAELGNDTANML
-278 LLVYAVM
+278 LLDYAVM
-285 KSKITYH
+285 SVLIIVAFIAVYRL
-292 EQTDMENTL
+292 MGVAFTL
-301 KLREVLK
+301 SFLFYLILLAFAIAFIPLAQFMSLAGFVGLFFGLAMFAAFNAVL
-308 TLPSFTSEFFRG
+308 LGNINSEFKKGKSF
-320 ISTTTST
+320 
-327 STRIKY
+327 
-333 AYDLRIFF
+333 
-341 QYLQKENPE
+341 E
-350 LAKIPMDQMSV
+350 LSFD
-361 DVLDQVTALDLEE
+361 D
-374 YTEYLKAYIGSQ
+374 G
-386 ESYTT
+386 
-391 NGEKGLKRKLS
+391 
-402 ALRTFYSYYFKK
+402 FKK
-414 ELIETNPTLLIDM
+414 SVWTILN
-427 PKLHEKEIIRLEP
+427 
-440 NEVAELLDFI
+440 
-450 ESCGDGLS
+450 G
-458 NHQRAYY
+458 
-465 EKTKERDFAI
+465 AI
-475 ITLLLGTGIR
+475 VVLLGLILIWIIGTGSIEIFAMGATFSL
-485 VSECVGLDI
+485 VLGLI
-494 EDVDFKNNGIK
+494 ATFLFTRGYVK
-505 VLRKGGNEMFVYFG
+505 VLRGVSPDNDKAFG
-519 DEVAEALKK
+519 
-528 YIEVRAGITPV
+528 I
-539 AGHEHALF
+539 
-547 YSAQRKR
+547 
-554 INVKTVENLV
+554 VKED
-564 KKYASQVT
+564 K
-572 TTKKITPHKL
+572 
-582 RSTYGTTLYQETGDI
+582 
-597 YLVADV
+597 
-603 LGHKDVNTTKKH
+603 
-615 YAAMDDARRRQAATA
+615 
-630 VRLRESMPEHEE
+630 

>member
-11 VISIVLILLL
+11 VIPIVLILLL

-53 GYFVTFEVNKNE
+53 GSFVTFEVNKNE

-72 EGFDEVID
+72 EGFDEVIA

-119 ESALSISDVFDIL
+119 ESALSISDVFGIL

-160 TWNDCIVRA
+160 TWNECIVRA

-263 NDVGAELGNDAANML
+263 NDVGAELGNDTANML

-285 KSKITYH
+285 SVLIIVAFIAVYRL
-292 EQTDMENTL
+292 MGVAFTL
-301 KLREVLK
+301 SFLFYLILLAFAIAFIPLAQFMSLAGFVGLFFGLAMFAAFNAVL
-308 TLPSFTSEFFRG
+308 LGNINSEFKKGKSF
-320 ISTTTST
+320 
-327 STRIKY
+327 
-333 AYDLRIFF
+333 
-341 QYLQKENPE
+341 E
-350 LAKIPMDQMSV
+350 LSFD
-361 DVLDQVTALDLEE
+361 D
-374 YTEYLKAYIGSQ
+374 G
-386 ESYTT
+386 
-391 NGEKGLKRKLS
+391 
-402 ALRTFYSYYFKK
+402 FKK
-414 ELIETNPTLLIDM
+414 SVWTILN
-427 PKLHEKEIIRLEP
+427 
-440 NEVAELLDFI
+440 
-450 ESCGDGLS
+450 G
-458 NHQRAYY
+458 
-465 EKTKERDFAI
+465 AI
-475 ITLLLGTGIR
+475 VVLLGLILIWIIGTG
-485 VSECVGLDI
+485 SI
-494 EDVDFKNNGIK
+494 EIFAMGATFSLVLGVIATFLFTRGYVK
-505 VLRKGGNEMFVYFG
+505 VLRGVSPDNDKAFG
-519 DEVAEALKK
+519 
-528 YIEVRAGITPV
+528 I
-539 AGHEHALF
+539 
-547 YSAQRKR
+547 
-554 INVKTVENLV
+554 VKED
-564 KKYASQVT
+564 K
-572 TTKKITPHKL
+572 
-582 RSTYGTTLYQETGDI
+582 
-597 YLVADV
+597 
-603 LGHKDVNTTKKH
+603 
-615 YAAMDDARRRQAATA
+615 
-630 VRLRESMPEHEE
+630 

>member
-53 GYFVTFEVNKNE
+53 GSFVTFEVNKNE

-72 EGFDEVID
+72 EGFDEVIA

-119 ESALSISDVFDIL
+119 ESALSISDVFGIL
-132 GSKGELVISLNEDGS
+132 GSKGELVISLNEDCS

-160 TWNDCIVRA
+160 TWNECIVRA

-263 NDVGAELGNDAANML
+263 NDVGAELGNDTANML

-285 KSKITYH
+285 SVLIIVAFIAVYRL
-292 EQTDMENTL
+292 MGVAFTL
-301 KLREVLK
+301 SFLFYLILLAFAIAFIPLAQFMSLAGFVGLFFGLAMFAAFNAVL
-308 TLPSFTSEFFRG
+308 LGNINSEFKKGKSF
-320 ISTTTST
+320 
-327 STRIKY
+327 
-333 AYDLRIFF
+333 
-341 QYLQKENPE
+341 E
-350 LAKIPMDQMSV
+350 LSFD
-361 DVLDQVTALDLEE
+361 D
-374 YTEYLKAYIGSQ
+374 G
-386 ESYTT
+386 
-391 NGEKGLKRKLS
+391 
-402 ALRTFYSYYFKK
+402 FKK
-414 ELIETNPTLLIDM
+414 SVWTILN
-427 PKLHEKEIIRLEP
+427 
-440 NEVAELLDFI
+440 
-450 ESCGDGLS
+450 G
-458 NHQRAYY
+458 
-465 EKTKERDFAI
+465 AI
-475 ITLLLGTGIR
+475 VVLLGLILIWIIGTGSIEIFAMGATFSL
-485 VSECVGLDI
+485 VLGLI
-494 EDVDFKNNGIK
+494 ATFLFTRGYVK
-505 VLRKGGNEMFVYFG
+505 VLRGVSPDNDKAFG
-519 DEVAEALKK
+519 
-528 YIEVRAGITPV
+528 I
-539 AGHEHALF
+539 
-547 YSAQRKR
+547 
-554 INVKTVENLV
+554 VKED
-564 KKYASQVT
+564 K
-572 TTKKITPHKL
+572 
-582 RSTYGTTLYQETGDI
+582 
-597 YLVADV
+597 
-603 LGHKDVNTTKKH
+603 
-615 YAAMDDARRRQAATA
+615 
-630 VRLRESMPEHEE
+630 

>member
-53 GYFVTFEVNKNE
+53 GSFVTFEVNKNE

-72 EGFDEVID
+72 EGFDEVIA

-119 ESALSISDVFDIL
+119 ESALSISDVFGIL

-160 TWNDCIVRA
+160 TWNECIVRA

-263 NDVGAELGNDAANML
+263 NDVGAELGNDTANML

-285 KSKITYH
+285 SVLIIVAFIAVYRL
-292 EQTDMENTL
+292 MGVAFTL
-301 KLREVLK
+301 SFLFYLILLAFAIAFIPLAQFMSLAGFVGLFFGLAMFAAFNAVL
-308 TLPSFTSEFFRG
+308 LGNINSEFKKGKSF
-320 ISTTTST
+320 
-327 STRIKY
+327 
-333 AYDLRIFF
+333 
-341 QYLQKENPE
+341 E
-350 LAKIPMDQMSV
+350 LSFD
-361 DVLDQVTALDLEE
+361 D
-374 YTEYLKAYIGSQ
+374 G
-386 ESYTT
+386 
-391 NGEKGLKRKLS
+391 
-402 ALRTFYSYYFKK
+402 FKK
-414 ELIETNPTLLIDM
+414 SVWTILN
-427 PKLHEKEIIRLEP
+427 
-440 NEVAELLDFI
+440 
-450 ESCGDGLS
+450 G
-458 NHQRAYY
+458 
-465 EKTKERDFAI
+465 AI
-475 ITLLLGTGIR
+475 VVLLGLILIWIIGTG
-485 VSECVGLDI
+485 SI
-494 EDVDFKNNGIK
+494 EIFAMGATFSLVLGVIATFLFTRGYVK
-505 VLRKGGNEMFVYFG
+505 VLRGVSPDNDKAFG
-519 DEVAEALKK
+519 
-528 YIEVRAGITPV
+528 I
-539 AGHEHALF
+539 
-547 YSAQRKR
+547 
-554 INVKTVENLV
+554 VKED
-564 KKYASQVT
+564 K
-572 TTKKITPHKL
+572 
-582 RSTYGTTLYQETGDI
+582 
-597 YLVADV
+597 
-603 LGHKDVNTTKKH
+603 
-615 YAAMDDARRRQAATA
+615 
-630 VRLRESMPEHEE
+630 

>member
-53 GYFVTFEVNKNE
+53 GSFVTFEVNKNE

-72 EGFDEVID
+72 EGFDEVIA

-119 ESALSISDVFDIL
+119 ESALSISDVFGIL

-160 TWNDCIVRA
+160 TWNECIVRA

-263 NDVGAELGNDAANML
+263 NDVGAELGNDTANML

-285 KSKITYH
+285 SVLIIVAFIAVYRL
-292 EQTDMENTL
+292 MGVAFTL
-301 KLREVLK
+301 SFLFYLILLAFSIAFIPLAQFMSLAGFVGLFFGLAMFAAFNAVL
-308 TLPSFTSEFFRG
+308 LGNINSEFKKGKSF
-320 ISTTTST
+320 
-327 STRIKY
+327 
-333 AYDLRIFF
+333 
-341 QYLQKENPE
+341 E
-350 LAKIPMDQMSV
+350 LSFD
-361 DVLDQVTALDLEE
+361 D
-374 YTEYLKAYIGSQ
+374 G
-386 ESYTT
+386 
-391 NGEKGLKRKLS
+391 
-402 ALRTFYSYYFKK
+402 FKK
-414 ELIETNPTLLIDM
+414 SVWTILN
-427 PKLHEKEIIRLEP
+427 
-440 NEVAELLDFI
+440 
-450 ESCGDGLS
+450 G
-458 NHQRAYY
+458 
-465 EKTKERDFAI
+465 AI
-475 ITLLLGTGIR
+475 VVLLGLILIWIIGTGSIEIFAMGATFSL
-485 VSECVGLDI
+485 VLGLI
-494 EDVDFKNNGIK
+494 ATFLFTRGYVK
-505 VLRKGGNEMFVYFG
+505 VLRGVSPDNDKAFG
-519 DEVAEALKK
+519 
-528 YIEVRAGITPV
+528 I
-539 AGHEHALF
+539 
-547 YSAQRKR
+547 
-554 INVKTVENLV
+554 VKED
-564 KKYASQVT
+564 K
-572 TTKKITPHKL
+572 
-582 RSTYGTTLYQETGDI
+582 
-597 YLVADV
+597 
-603 LGHKDVNTTKKH
+603 
-615 YAAMDDARRRQAATA
+615 
-630 VRLRESMPEHEE
+630 

>member
-53 GYFVTFEVNKNE
+53 GSFVTFEVNKNE
-65 LSDSEYA
+65 ISDSEYA
-72 EGFDEVID
+72 EGFDEVIA

-119 ESALSISDVFDIL
+119 ESALSISDVFGIL

-160 TWNDCIVRA
+160 TWNECIVRA

-263 NDVGAELGNDAANML
+263 NDVGAELGNDTANML

-285 KSKITYH
+285 SVLIIVAFIAVYRL
-292 EQTDMENTL
+292 MGVAFTL
-301 KLREVLK
+301 SFLFYLILLAFAIAFIPLAQFMSLAGFVGLFFGLAMFAAFNAVL
-308 TLPSFTSEFFRG
+308 LGNINSEFKKGKSF
-320 ISTTTST
+320 
-327 STRIKY
+327 
-333 AYDLRIFF
+333 
-341 QYLQKENPE
+341 E
-350 LAKIPMDQMSV
+350 LSFD
-361 DVLDQVTALDLEE
+361 D
-374 YTEYLKAYIGSQ
+374 G
-386 ESYTT
+386 
-391 NGEKGLKRKLS
+391 
-402 ALRTFYSYYFKK
+402 FKK
-414 ELIETNPTLLIDM
+414 SVWTILN
-427 PKLHEKEIIRLEP
+427 
-440 NEVAELLDFI
+440 
-450 ESCGDGLS
+450 G
-458 NHQRAYY
+458 
-465 EKTKERDFAI
+465 AI
-475 ITLLLGTGIR
+475 VVLLGLILIWIIGTGSIEIFAMGATFSL
-485 VSECVGLDI
+485 VLGLI
-494 EDVDFKNNGIK
+494 ATFLFTRGYVK
-505 VLRKGGNEMFVYFG
+505 VLRGVSPDNDKAFG
-519 DEVAEALKK
+519 
-528 YIEVRAGITPV
+528 I
-539 AGHEHALF
+539 
-547 YSAQRKR
+547 
-554 INVKTVENLV
+554 VKED
-564 KKYASQVT
+564 K
-572 TTKKITPHKL
+572 
-582 RSTYGTTLYQETGDI
+582 
-597 YLVADV
+597 
-603 LGHKDVNTTKKH
+603 
-615 YAAMDDARRRQAATA
+615 
-630 VRLRESMPEHEE
+630 

>member
-41 VTLIEYGLDLKG
+41 VTLIEYGFGLKG
-53 GYFVTFEVNKNE
+53 GSFVTFEVNKNE

-72 EGFDEVID
+72 EGFDEVIA

-119 ESALSISDVFDIL
+119 ESALSISDVFGIL

-160 TWNDCIVRA
+160 TWNECIVRA

-263 NDVGAELGNDAANML
+263 NDVGAELGNDTANML

-285 KSKITYH
+285 SVLIIVAFIAVYRL
-292 EQTDMENTL
+292 MGVAFTL
-301 KLREVLK
+301 SFLFYLILLAFAIAFIPLAQFMSLAGFVGLFFGLAMFAAFNAVL
-308 TLPSFTSEFFRG
+308 LGNINSEFKKGKSF
-320 ISTTTST
+320 
-327 STRIKY
+327 
-333 AYDLRIFF
+333 
-341 QYLQKENPE
+341 E
-350 LAKIPMDQMSV
+350 LSFD
-361 DVLDQVTALDLEE
+361 D
-374 YTEYLKAYIGSQ
+374 G
-386 ESYTT
+386 
-391 NGEKGLKRKLS
+391 
-402 ALRTFYSYYFKK
+402 FKK
-414 ELIETNPTLLIDM
+414 SVWTILN
-427 PKLHEKEIIRLEP
+427 
-440 NEVAELLDFI
+440 
-450 ESCGDGLS
+450 G
-458 NHQRAYY
+458 
-465 EKTKERDFAI
+465 AI
-475 ITLLLGTGIR
+475 VVLLGLILIWIIGTGSIEIFAMGATFSL
-485 VSECVGLDI
+485 VLGLI
-494 EDVDFKNNGIK
+494 ATFLFTRGYVK
-505 VLRKGGNEMFVYFG
+505 VLRGVSPDNDKAFG
-519 DEVAEALKK
+519 
-528 YIEVRAGITPV
+528 I
-539 AGHEHALF
+539 
-547 YSAQRKR
+547 
-554 INVKTVENLV
+554 VKED
-564 KKYASQVT
+564 K
-572 TTKKITPHKL
+572 
-582 RSTYGTTLYQETGDI
+582 
-597 YLVADV
+597 
-603 LGHKDVNTTKKH
+603 
-615 YAAMDDARRRQAATA
+615 
-630 VRLRESMPEHEE
+630 

>member
-53 GYFVTFEVNKNE
+53 GSFVTFEVNKNE

-72 EGFDEVID
+72 EGFDEVIA

-119 ESALSISDVFDIL
+119 ESALSISDVFGIL
-132 GSKGELVISLNEDGS
+132 GSKGELVISLNEEGS

-160 TWNDCIVRA
+160 TWNECIVRA

-263 NDVGAELGNDAANML
+263 NDVGAELGNDTANML

-285 KSKITYH
+285 SVLIIVAFIAVYRL
-292 EQTDMENTL
+292 MGVAFTL
-301 KLREVLK
+301 SFLFYLILLAFAIAFIPLAQFMSLAGFVGLFFGLAMFAAFNAVL
-308 TLPSFTSEFFRG
+308 LGNINSEFKKGKSF
-320 ISTTTST
+320 
-327 STRIKY
+327 
-333 AYDLRIFF
+333 
-341 QYLQKENPE
+341 E
-350 LAKIPMDQMSV
+350 LSFD
-361 DVLDQVTALDLEE
+361 D
-374 YTEYLKAYIGSQ
+374 G
-386 ESYTT
+386 
-391 NGEKGLKRKLS
+391 
-402 ALRTFYSYYFKK
+402 FKK
-414 ELIETNPTLLIDM
+414 SVWTILN
-427 PKLHEKEIIRLEP
+427 
-440 NEVAELLDFI
+440 
-450 ESCGDGLS
+450 G
-458 NHQRAYY
+458 
-465 EKTKERDFAI
+465 AI
-475 ITLLLGTGIR
+475 VVLLGLILIWIIGTGSIEIFAMGATFSL
-485 VSECVGLDI
+485 VLGLI
-494 EDVDFKNNGIK
+494 ATFLFTRGYVK
-505 VLRKGGNEMFVYFG
+505 VLRGVSPDNDKAFG
-519 DEVAEALKK
+519 
-528 YIEVRAGITPV
+528 I
-539 AGHEHALF
+539 
-547 YSAQRKR
+547 
-554 INVKTVENLV
+554 VKED
-564 KKYASQVT
+564 K
-572 TTKKITPHKL
+572 
-582 RSTYGTTLYQETGDI
+582 
-597 YLVADV
+597 
-603 LGHKDVNTTKKH
+603 
-615 YAAMDDARRRQAATA
+615 
-630 VRLRESMPEHEE
+630 